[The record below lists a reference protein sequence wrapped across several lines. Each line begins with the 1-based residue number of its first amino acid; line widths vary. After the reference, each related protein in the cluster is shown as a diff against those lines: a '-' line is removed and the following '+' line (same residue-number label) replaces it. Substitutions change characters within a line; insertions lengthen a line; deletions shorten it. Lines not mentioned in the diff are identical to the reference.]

1 MEPLDYAAACRYLK
15 ELQTTRGQP
24 AKQHLLLGNGF
35 SINFD
40 PARFTYGALLAKAYA
55 DKLVGPIAQGLFTR
69 LGTQDFE
76 AVIRRLGD
84 AAASLEVIDAAK
96 YASEIAVLRTEAADL
111 KEALAQV
118 LAGLHPE
125 RPYDIPEASYQ
136 RVRAFTDQFDSI
148 YTANYDLLL
157 YWALMQDIPG
167 MLKRRSDDGFRDPGY
182 EADYVLWDYLN
193 PYSQTVHYLHGALH
207 LYRGDD
213 GLKKLTWR
221 RTEEPLIDQ
230 IRAQLAANFYPL
242 YVAEGSSQ
250 EKLQQIHTSD
260 YLSKAHRSLACVGG
274 GLLVYG
280 LSFSDND
287 SHIVDAIGRSRI
299 ERMAVGLHGVPTGPA
314 NQATI
319 AAVGELQVRR
329 GPKKPLDVRFFDSA
343 TVPLW

>member
-1 MEPLDYAAACRYLK
+1 MLLLDHAEARRFLEGLK
-15 ELQTTRGQP
+15 TARGQP
-24 AKQHLLLGNGF
+24 AKRHLLLGNGF

-55 DKLVGPIAQGLFTR
+55 DNLVGPIAQGLFTR
-69 LGTQDFE
+69 LDTQDFE
-76 AVIRRLGD
+76 TVIRRLDD
-84 AAASLEVIDAAK
+84 AAASLEIIDAGK
-96 YASEIAVLRTEAADL
+96 YASEIAALQSEATNL

-136 RVRAFTDQFDSI
+136 CVRAFIDTFDSI

-157 YWALMQDIPG
+157 YWALMQDIAG
-167 MLKRRSDDGFRDPGY
+167 SAKRRSDDGFRDPGY

-193 PYSQTVHYLHGALH
+193 PYSQSVHYLHGALH

-213 GLKKLTWR
+213 GLKKLTWS

-230 IRAQLAANFYPL
+230 IRAQLAADFYPL
-242 YVAEGSSQ
+242 YVAEGTSL

-260 YLSKAHRSLACVGG
+260 YLSKAHRSLAAITG

-280 LSFSDND
+280 LSFSEND
-287 SHIVDAIGRSRI
+287 GHIIDAIRRSRI
-299 ERMAVGLHGVPTGPA
+299 ERMAVGLHGSPLSAG

-319 AAVGELQVRR
+319 MAVGALQASRAR
-329 GPKKPLDVRFFDSA
+329 TKPLDVRFFDSA
-343 TVPLW
+343 TVRLW